1 MVGHRSYILMSIFFK
16 MSHNRGKDAIF
27 LGPTQSSFNSVSVH
41 QMKKYVIC
49 NEGSNYLWLFTFIIW
64 RFWDTVY
71 FEILLYLCIWEC
83 SENCKQLTL
92 IFVKFCSDWIG
103 RYDKKEKIG
112 KQKVNKVPYVRV
124 NMMCVKEIHIS
135 SVMLISLI

>member
-1 MVGHRSYILMSIFFK
+1 MTIYFYYLKVLRYCILWDI
-16 MSHNRGKDAIF
+16 
-27 LGPTQSSFNSVSVH
+27 TVSVH
-41 QMKKYVIC
+41 LRT
-49 NEGSNYLWLFTFIIW
+49 E
-64 RFWDTVY
+64 
-71 FEILLYLCIWEC
+71 IWEC

-103 RYDKKEKIG
+103 RYDKKGKIG

-124 NMMCVKEIHIS
+124 NMMCLKEIHIS